1 MMPQITGYAL
11 GYTNDLNWLIIGS
24 TTDIATGGQNL
35 GGFTMVGISSDTHQQ
50 VLSVNTANQAV
61 YGTYATILN
70 SPTGNTYIY
79 YNAMNMETMSIDVMA
94 YLISGADTDG
104 DGIDDGSSTAQ
115 GFEARSGITID
126 PSTVNFGAYSGVVGV
141 FREGTNTNGQSVFQL
156 IIMNQI

>member
-1 MMPQITGYAL
+1 
-11 GYTNDLNWLIIGS
+11 
-24 TTDIATGGQNL
+24 
-35 GGFTMVGISSDTHQQ
+35 MVGISSDTHQQ

-126 PSTVNFGAYSGVVGV
+126 PSTVNFGVYLVKLV
-141 FREGTNTNGQSVFQL
+141 FSEKELTQMV
-156 IIMNQI
+156 NQFSN